1 MIESLTIINTV
12 SNESID
18 MSMYTLNYALYEG
31 GIDWGNVN
39 TTHNTF
45 QYPEQI
51 GTHIASTTLGTRD
64 VAINGYILV
73 GQENESELEE
83 RKKILSALVNPFD
96 DVRLVTGKYS
106 ISGKP
111 SKNVTFSNTYKE
123 NNNVLCKFLIN
134 IYCSDPLFETNEA
147 VRVSITDDVVPMFRF
162 PLVIPRQGMVFG
174 IRKQSLFADVPNTG
188 VVDVGGIFT
197 FTAVGTVNYPSVF
210 NVATRETIR
219 INKVMEAGESILVNT
234 NKGSRSIVGTIEGV
248 DKDYLMY
255 WDFDTNDWLQIHV
268 GTNVLGFD
276 TSLNGVSD
284 ESYKNLTVSL
294 SYHLKLFNL
303 EDE

>member
-1 MIESLTIINTV
+1 
-12 SNESID
+12 

-31 GIDWGNVN
+31 GIDWGSVN

-64 VAINGYILV
+64 VSINGYILV
-73 GQENESELEE
+73 GQGSESELEE

-106 ISGKP
+106 LTGKP

-123 NNNVLCKFLIN
+123 NNEVLCKFLIN
-134 IYCSDPLFETNEA
+134 VYCNDPLFETNDSIG
-147 VRVSITDDVVPMFRF
+147 VSITDDVMPMFRF
-162 PLVIPRQGMVFG
+162 PLVIPMGGMVFG
-174 IRKQSLFADVPNTG
+174 IRKKALFTDIPNNG

-197 FTAVGTVNYPSVF
+197 FTAIGTVNYPSIF
-210 NVATRETIR
+210 NVATRETMR
-219 INKVMEAGESILVNT
+219 INKVMVAGESIVINT
-234 NKGSRSIVGTIEGV
+234 NKGSRSIIGTTEGV

-255 WDFDTNDWLQIHV
+255 WDFDTNDWLQIHA
-268 GTNVLGFD
+268 GANVLGFE
-276 TSLNGVSD
+276 TTLNGVSD
-284 ESYKNLTVSL
+284 DSYKNLKVLLT
-294 SYHLKLFNL
+294 YHIKLFNL